1 MLLKFTIVCLPQKLD
16 GFLIELPGE
25 MFGSSVQVCPCIIN
39 KSSFVHGRSRG
50 GGGGTGGPAHSEKS
64 QKYRVS

>member
-25 MFGSSVQVCPCIIN
+25 MFGSSVQVC
-39 KSSFVHGRSRG
+39 S
-50 GGGGTGGPAHSEKS
+50 
-64 QKYRVS
+64 